1 MTHIEQMI
9 QDLCPNGVEFKT
21 LGEVCEIRGRIGFR
35 GYTRQDQVSK
45 GEGAISLSPANIKGS
60 KISYDDSTYITW
72 EKYKESPEIMV
83 DNGDVIFCKTAS
95 VGKTA
100 YIDELPEKATI
111 NPQLVLLKNI
121 KCNSKFL
128 SYYLQTPRI
137 QDVVKQMQGV
147 GSVPNVSQAMLSKLA
162 IPLPPI
168 EIQKKI
174 VECLDKFSALAAE
187 LQAELQMRRKQY
199 EYYRTQ
205 LLTPHSDCNSADNT
219 DDCNW
224 EWKTLGEIF
233 ELRGGYTPSKNK
245 PEFWEEGTIPWFRM
259 EDIRE
264 NGRILKDAILHI
276 SPIAVKGQGLFE
288 KDSFVLATSA
298 TIGEHAL
305 LAVDALTNQRFT
317 NLKVRKQYKSV
328 LYTKFI
334 FYYMFKVDEFCKAHT
349 NISGFESV
357 DMDALRK
364 MPFPIPPLSEQ
375 IRIADLLDKFEALTT
390 SLSDGIPAEQ
400 AAQQKRY
407 EYYRDLLL
415 TFDRKAV

>member
-174 VECLDKFSALAAE
+174 VECLDKFCKRSCKRSCKCVVSSMSTIVPNYLRHTRIAI
-187 LQAELQMRRKQY
+187 
-199 EYYRTQ
+199 
-205 LLTPHSDCNSADNT
+205 LLTIPMIAIGNGKHWERYSNFEVDILRRRTNPNSGRKVQFLGLG
-219 DDCNW
+219 
-224 EWKTLGEIF
+224 WKIF
-233 ELRGGYTPSKNK
+233 
-245 PEFWEEGTIPWFRM
+245 
-259 EDIRE
+259 
-264 NGRILKDAILHI
+264 A
-276 SPIAVKGQGLFE
+276 
-288 KDSFVLATSA
+288 
-298 TIGEHAL
+298 
-305 LAVDALTNQRFT
+305 
-317 NLKVRKQYKSV
+317 
-328 LYTKFI
+328 
-334 FYYMFKVDEFCKAHT
+334 
-349 NISGFESV
+349 
-357 DMDALRK
+357 K
-364 MPFPIPPLSEQ
+364 MV
-375 IRIADLLDKFEALTT
+375 A
-390 SLSDGIPAEQ
+390 
-400 AAQQKRY
+400 Y
-407 EYYRDLLL
+407 
-415 TFDRKAV
+415 